1 MSRAPSGAEPFGD
14 LGEHGVPDPE
24 GDVAVKVEDGK
35 EEDIDA
41 VSKVDPDSTKKMV
54 ATIVE
59 SVSAAKKHVSKM
71 ASGTSKLS
79 KKEDW
84 SRWRE
89 GVSMALSQ
97 HGLVWLL
104 SASGLEESKLLFS
117 EWVAG
122 RLEYFGGDV
131 GAEIDW
137 DRGGT
142 TFLRHIRELSSAV
155 AFLIYQTV
163 ESPLRDSLAIGWASS
178 TSWAAFAAL
187 EKECKAS
194 SADVRAMK
202 AKFRGLRRDDFE
214 SLEEFLR
221 EAGQQLARLLGTKSH
236 LVVEHEL
243 CWTLLLDL
251 PARYS
256 ATVEAMMRDDDIA
269 FKTVKESLSK
279 VEELMVRKQ
288 ARGAGNAT
296 RAQSREAAAR
306 QRALQDQVESLQG
319 QMRAFRLRVGR
330 GGDAQL
336 CFSWRDRGECPYGE
350 NCRFQHPEDRRG
362 TGRKKET
369 EKSDEQ

>member
-1 MSRAPSGAEPFGD
+1 MA
-14 LGEHGVPDPE
+14 EHGVPEED
-24 GDVAVKVEDGK
+24 AVKVEDGK
-35 EEDIDA
+35 EEDA
-41 VSKVDPDSTKKMV
+41 VKVDPDSAKKMV

-71 ASGTSKLS
+71 AAVTAKLS

-104 SASGLEESKLLFS
+104 SASGLEERKGLFS

-163 ESPLRDSLAIGWASS
+163 ESPLRDSLGIGWAS

-202 AKFRGLRRDDFE
+202 AKLGGLRRDDFE